1 MAGDI
6 GVRVSGS
13 GVVSSSAFPK
23 YRWSVSI
30 SPYVF
35 ASDDLGEGVCER
47 GRGGSWVR
55 RKSTGEHYKL
65 TYNRRRRITR
75 SLWTDRMATSLG
87 LTSTYVHSSMRIEGV
102 PGRSQ
107 LIAGPWEDKAWTL
120 DSRGWIM
127 STINLSIPWR
137 QSIIIVHELALLDV
151 WHAICGCRRTV
162 VLVKR
167 IMNCRCSEVT
177 RQCTNP

>member
-1 MAGDI
+1 M
-6 GVRVSGS
+6 
-13 GVVSSSAFPK
+13 
-23 YRWSVSI
+23 
-30 SPYVF
+30 
-35 ASDDLGEGVCER
+35 
-47 GRGGSWVR
+47 R

-151 WHAICGCRRTV
+151 WHAICGYRRTV